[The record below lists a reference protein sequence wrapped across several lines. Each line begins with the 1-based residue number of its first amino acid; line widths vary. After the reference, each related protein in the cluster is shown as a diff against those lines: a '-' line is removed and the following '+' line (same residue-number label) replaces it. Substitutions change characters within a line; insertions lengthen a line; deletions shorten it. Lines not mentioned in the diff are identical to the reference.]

1 MANIVLAEDD
11 TAMLKFLEG
20 ALEKAGHTVM
30 ACTNGQDAYDVLKST
45 PNVDL
50 LLTDIVMPGMD
61 GLELSQRALKMH
73 PALKVL
79 FITGFAAIAL
89 GDKQRLNAAKPDPNK
104 VISKPFHL
112 KDLVDQVE
120 KILASE

>member
-11 TAMLKFLEG
+11 AAMRGFLEA
-20 ALEKAGHTVM
+20 ALTKVGHKVTCCVDGEH
-30 ACTNGQDAYDVLKST
+30 AFNHLQTS
-45 PNVDL
+45 PSVDL

-61 GLELSQRALKMH
+61 GVELSQRALKLH

-79 FITGFAAIAL
+79 FITGFTAIAL
-89 GDKQRLNAAKPDPNK
+89 GDKKRINAVSKPDQ

-120 KILASE
+120 KILAA

>member
-11 TAMLKFLEG
+11 SAMLKFLET
-20 ALEKAGHTVM
+20 ALQKAGHNVM
-30 ACTNGQDAYDVLKST
+30 PCSDGQAAYDILKTT

-50 LLTDIVMPGMD
+50 LLTDIVMPGLD
-61 GLELSQRALKMH
+61 GLELSQRAIRLH
-73 PALKVL
+73 PSLKVL

-89 GDKQRLNAAKPDPNK
+89 GDKERINAAKPDPSK

-120 KILASE
+120 KILATA

>member
-11 TAMLKFLEG
+11 AAMRGFLDA
-20 ALEKAGHTVM
+20 ALTKAGHKVECCDDG
-30 ACTNGQDAYDVLKST
+30 AEAFAYLKT
-45 PNVDL
+45 APNVDL

-61 GLELSQRALKMH
+61 GLELSQRAMKLH
-73 PALKVL
+73 PSLKVL

-89 GDKQRLNAAKPDPNK
+89 GDKKRINAVSKPGQ

-120 KILASE
+120 KLLAA

>member
-11 TAMLKFLEG
+11 SAMRQFLEA
-20 ALEKAGHTVM
+20 ALIKAGHNVH
-30 ACTNGQDAYDVLKST
+30 ACADGKEAYDHIKTT
-45 PNVDL
+45 PNIDL
-50 LLTDIVMPGMD
+50 LLTDIVMPSMD
-61 GLELSQRALKMH
+61 GLELSQKAVKTH
-73 PALKVL
+73 PSLKVL

-89 GDKQRLNAAKPDPNK
+89 GEKNKLNKVPVKDS

-120 KILASE
+120 NILAE